1 LRGEEDTVSDLDCLL
16 PGLFAA
22 GDAGDLDAFGR
33 YLHDDVVVHAPAG
46 LSTVGLES
54 ERDSWRRA
62 KLAMP
67 DLNHEFIDVVSAAG
81 VVAARVVVTGTMRGS
96 YGGLTADGRFFSADQ
111 AVFAHVRDGKIAELW
126 EIVDVASLSEQLG
139 QQARDEANS
148 DGRTPN

>member
-1 LRGEEDTVSDLDCLL
+1 M

-22 GDAGDLDAFGR
+22 GDAGDLDAFDQ

-54 ERDSWRRA
+54 ERESWRKA

-67 DLNHEFIDVVSAAG
+67 DLHHEFVDVLSSPTI
-81 VVAARVVVTGTMRGS
+81 VAARTIVTGTMHGS
-96 YGGLTADGRFFSADQ
+96 YGGLSAEGRSFKVDQ

-126 EIVDVASLSEQLG
+126 EIVDVASLREHLG
-139 QQARDEANS
+139 ES
-148 DGRTPN
+148 GR